1 MGEPIVFILQFVLRA
16 LAVLFLARFV
26 LQAARADFY
35 NPISQGI
42 VRYTDPVLAPLRR
55 VIPPYKNLDF
65 AAFAATWLVNIA
77 IISLTGG
84 ASGMALELVAAH
96 GAATGAVIGGVYST
110 LDLFLSFYWIVIFLT
125 IIASFLAAGSYN
137 PVIALLQEVC
147 EPLLAP
153 ARRLL
158 PSLGGLDLSPLLV
171 FLALALV
178 QRFFLPGLFRLVF

>member
-1 MGEPIVFILQFVLRA
+1 MGEPMVFVLQFVLRA

-42 VRYTDPVLAPLRR
+42 VRYTDPVLTPLRR

-77 IISLTGG
+77 IIALTGG
-84 ASGMALELVAAH
+84 GGMALEMVATH
-96 GAATGAVIGGVYST
+96 GAAVGAVIGGVYST

-137 PVIALLQEVC
+137 PVIALLQEIC

-153 ARRLL
+153 ARRVL